1 MCDGVHPRGPRGQ
14 KRGRRPDQ
22 PGPHSPGSPRA
33 PSPNH
38 CLARRRS
45 RCRDGRRRSRPAANA
60 SAPGT
65 NSLANVLLSDGDTF
79 DGNSNDF
86 DIVTQ
91 AALAVLA
98 AKPSSPV
105 KVLTD
110 GTTPVTA
117 FIPRDQA
124 FRLFVYSTTG
134 KWVTSEQ
141 GVFNAV
147 ASFGIDTVETV
158 LLYHVVAGATI
169 DRATALKADGAALG
183 TAAGAPLTVDI
194 VPNRKIELRD
204 LDPDATDAP
213 RALGRLRHQQGQPAD
228 RARHRPR
235 PAPARPA
242 EGLTPAAVPGPPG
255 LTGVRRW
262 PVPSRGGGPP
272 SCVGA
277 LEVSASAHALE
288 RDGAIERGH
297 VERRDAVDDR
307 GRQSRRLRY
316 ADRGETG
323 GERGLRDADVAGD
336 RHESRRRARPA
347 C

>member
-1 MCDGVHPRGPRGQ
+1 MRL
-14 KRGRRPDQ
+14 RRTTASLVAAAAVAT
-22 PGPHSPGSPRA
+22 GA
-33 PSPNH
+33 V
-38 CLARRRS
+38 AAA
-45 RCRDGRRRSRPAANA
+45 PAANA
-60 SAPGT
+60 AAPGT

-98 AKPSSPV
+98 AKPNSPV

-204 LDPDATDAP
+204 LDPDATDA
-213 RALGRLRHQQGQPAD
+213 RVRWDAYDINKGNLQIAHGIDRVLRPLDLPKA
-228 RARHRPR
+228 
-235 PAPARPA
+235 
-242 EGLTPAAVPGPPG
+242 
-255 LTGVRRW
+255 
-262 PVPSRGGGPP
+262 
-272 SCVGA
+272 
-277 LEVSASAHALE
+277 
-288 RDGAIERGH
+288 
-297 VERRDAVDDR
+297 
-307 GRQSRRLRY
+307 
-316 ADRGETG
+316 
-323 GERGLRDADVAGD
+323 
-336 RHESRRRARPA
+336 
-347 C
+347 